1 MFIGSVIFVFFAVV
15 VRRGESA
22 QHYSSLQDESFW
34 HSMADIDRLSCS
46 VLYYIIMVIL
56 KVNRWEGMSEG
67 IFWFSSRSFHFET
80 RL

>member
-1 MFIGSVIFVFFAVV
+1 MFIGSVIFVFLVVV
-15 VRRGESA
+15 VRRGESV
-22 QHYSSLQDESFW
+22 QHYSSLQDDSFE

-46 VLYYIIMVIL
+46 VLYSIIIVKI
-56 KVNRWEGMSEG
+56 NRWEGISEG